1 MKTRIISGFFI
12 TIVTI
17 LIAYLGGNVL
27 LFSLMALSLIGL
39 HEFYK
44 ALNGKHENINYIA
57 YVFTLVFFLFVYF
70 ANFSF
75 VFPMGLFIAFAIA
88 LFCYLVLTYPKVNI
102 NNVAITF
109 MGVMYIP
116 VSFIFVYYLRETTY
130 GVYTVWLPFITAFT
144 TDTFAYFTGVFFGK
158 HKLIPHLSPNKTI
171 EGSIG
176 GIVGCIISCVL
187 FSLYVSSQIG
197 KDPVQIAIFAGIIGL
212 VCSIFAQFGDLTA
225 SSIKRLTGV
234 KDFGNLIP
242 GHGGVLDRFDSILFT
257 APIIA
262 IILNFLISI

>member
-12 TIVTI
+12 AILTI
-17 LIAYLGGNVL
+17 LIVFLGDNIL
-27 LFSLMALSLIGL
+27 LFSLLALSLIGL

-57 YVFTLVFFLFVYF
+57 YGFTILFYLIVWRQS
-70 ANFSF
+70 FSF
-75 VFPMGLFIAFAIA
+75 VFPLAIFITFALS
-88 LFCYLVLTYPKVNI
+88 LFCYLVLTYPKTNI
-102 NNVAITF
+102 NNVAVTF
-109 MGVMYIP
+109 MGFLYIP
-116 VSFIFVYYLRETTY
+116 VAFIFVYYLRTSQF
-130 GVYTVWLPFITAFT
+130 GIYTVWLAFITAFA

-176 GIVGCIISCVL
+176 GIVGTIISCIL
-187 FSLYVSSQIG
+187 FSLLVSTQI
-197 KDPVQIAIFAGIIGL
+197 PTNTARITIIAAVIGL
-212 VCSIFAQFGDLTA
+212 ACSILAQFGDLTA

-257 APIIA
+257 APVLA
-262 IILNFLISI
+262 IILEFLL